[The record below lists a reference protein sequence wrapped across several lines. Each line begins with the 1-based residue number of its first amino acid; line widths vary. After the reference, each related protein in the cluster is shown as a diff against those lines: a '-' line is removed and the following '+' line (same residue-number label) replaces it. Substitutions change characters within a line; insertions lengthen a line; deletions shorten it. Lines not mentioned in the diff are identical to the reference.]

1 MISKARHIK
10 IKNIYNQDGLNSQMF
25 EEIIN
30 SFEDQSDSLAA
41 TCGKVKYVHPE
52 LRIGI
57 IESSSLRRVH
67 AAHQI
72 RILKARAPVSLSSK
86 ELAVRIKKLL
96 THVDRFHCQLLV
108 QFENV
113 GRVVSIPEAGVR
125 RRNLS
130 MWLIQS
136 MIKPTDSLP
145 IHGLVP
151 IKSDRPPWDQLFTED
166 SSSKLFG
173 PVQRE
178 VIRLLSDTSSTD
190 LSGDGK
196 SRWETG
202 RALLVVIWYSHHFPG
217 EMKELTDHYKTARTK
232 KRKINFDFT

>member
-1 MISKARHIK
+1 MLTWFYQEFFHPSPTNSPLPVMGIIEGTHVNNLSVGPVQAKLIEYFSRPEEDLEHLPITATWILDEFHK
-10 IKNIYNQDGLNSQMF
+10 KHTTDGLSEEHIIQPRRQDVTQSEMF

-108 QFENV
+108 QFEDV
-113 GRVVSIPEAGVR
+113 GRVVSIPEAG
-125 RRNLS
+125 
-130 MWLIQS
+130 
-136 MIKPTDSLP
+136 
-145 IHGLVP
+145 
-151 IKSDRPPWDQLFTED
+151 
-166 SSSKLFG
+166 
-173 PVQRE
+173 
-178 VIRLLSDTSSTD
+178 TSV
-190 LSGDGK
+190 GMGNRGGK
-196 SRWETG
+196 RGE
-202 RALLVVIWYSHHFPG
+202 HF
-217 EMKELTDHYKTARTK
+217 L
-232 KRKINFDFT
+232 